1 MCKNIVPRGPRY
13 KCEHYVGSYKLATGI
28 ESYMADQRGGVW
40 WELMTLVFFFCGKE
54 FIYGV
59 VWTSRECALKGFHR
73 CATQLRY

>member
-40 WELMTLVFFFCGKE
+40 WELMTLVFF
-54 FIYGV
+54 V
-59 VWTSRECALKGFHR
+59 VVKSAYMEWSELQESVH
-73 CATQLRY
+73 